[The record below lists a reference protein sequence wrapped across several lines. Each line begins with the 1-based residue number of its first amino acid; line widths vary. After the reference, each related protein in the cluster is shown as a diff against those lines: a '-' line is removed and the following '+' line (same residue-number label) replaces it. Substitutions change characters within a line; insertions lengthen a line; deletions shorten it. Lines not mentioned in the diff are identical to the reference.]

1 MYVDELEYMNFVVPS
16 ICLLILGLY
25 LFAPS
30 LSLNHIQRDVNQN
43 KSMVR
48 KVALYLILI
57 GFTFPFFSR
66 FIGVSGIGFISYLSS
81 LLLFVGAS
89 YLSFYN
95 RKRKWL
101 IFFITI
107 GIVLAQSIIQGMFH
121 SLLLVSVFMLMVT
134 FSKNDSFIKKA
145 LIIIFGF
152 FMSTVIQSIKHDY
165 RSVIWENR
173 NANNFKTFTNLLIQE
188 TFLNESSNELSYISE
203 KSKADKENSGLN
215 ARLNQGWIISKVMD
229 NVPANKEFAGGETI
243 YQAIEASVL
252 PRILF
257 PNKAGGEVALKNF
270 KELTGLKI
278 GENTSMG
285 LSLAAEFYAN
295 FGIRGGWFAMFV
307 YGLLIGFLLKW
318 IVGSFGNYSGLII
331 LWIAFFFFQVVKAET
346 DFIKMVNHLFK
357 SLVYF
362 YLLNRILLSFGVNL
376 LPRSYAKDNVKT

>member
-1 MYVDELEYMNFVVPS
+1 
-16 ICLLILGLY
+16 
-25 LFAPS
+25 
-30 LSLNHIQRDVNQN
+30 
-43 KSMVR
+43 MVR